1 MQAMKHLPTI
11 LLVIA
16 VLLTGQSHF
25 SKAQDM
31 KQEIPP
37 ISAFPAGDK
46 LPEMYAKYFIGQA
59 YLAPLTHNR
68 ALNCPVSN
76 VTFEPGC
83 RNNWH
88 SHTGGQILIAVAG
101 KGYYQAKGEPARRL
115 LPGDVVEIPADV
127 IHWHGAAPDSWF
139 SHLAIETN
147 PQTNKNTWLEPVD
160 NAQYAAATAASA
172 AEHDATATATS
183 GRHGA
188 RLSEEAVRN
197 HAAWF
202 ADTDSSLAATDPE
215 LIGIFDNFAFGE
227 VMQQGRLDTKTRII
241 VTLASTIAQH
251 TVGEYKR
258 ILEAAVRNGVT
269 PVEIK
274 EILYQSVPYVGM
286 ARIVDYIG
294 ITNDFLA
301 ARGVQL
307 PLDAQSTTS
316 AETRFEKGLA
326 VQKAIFGE
334 SIDKM
339 YETSPQNQL
348 HIARYLS
355 ANCFGD
361 YYTRSGLDVAMRE
374 LITFS
379 ILVSLGGCEPQ
390 VKGHIQGNV
399 NVGNGKEFLL
409 SVVTQ
414 LLPYIGYPRTL
425 NAIRCLNEVIPENK

>member
-1 MQAMKHLPTI
+1 
-11 LLVIA
+11 
-16 VLLTGQSHF
+16 
-25 SKAQDM
+25 M

-37 ISAFPAGDK
+37 ISAFPVGDK

-160 NAQYAAATAASA
+160 DAQYAAATAASA

-188 RLSEEAVRN
+188 RLSKEAVRN

-215 LIGIFDNFAFGE
+215 LIEIFNNFAFGE

-258 ILEAAVRNGVT
+258 ILEAAVHNGVT

-307 PLDAQSTTS
+307 PLEPQSTTS
-316 AETRFEKGLA
+316 PETRFEKGLA

-361 YYTRSGLDVAMRE
+361 YYTRSGLDVSMRE
-374 LITFS
+374 LVTFS

-399 NVGNGKEFLL
+399 NVGNGKETLL